1 MAYSQTKEIDIIG
14 IVKKIISE
22 KKLLLKICFIFSV
35 MGVVVALNTPRVYTS
50 NVVLAPESSGESSL
64 LNKFGAISS
73 MLGMNLGQTVG
84 SDAIYPEIYPDVMA
98 SNDFVVDL
106 FDVPVTP
113 LDSVRSKR
121 YYDHLAFDGFV
132 PFWNYPKIWIKKL
145 FEKNEIWAN
154 NKKVN
159 PYRLTRKQ
167 DNMVKY
173 IKSNMSCVVD
183 KKTSVINIS
192 VTDFDPKVAA
202 DMADTVMNRLQNY
215 ITNYRT
221 SKAKRDLDFIT
232 EMCRQCEKEY
242 KDAQK
247 KYTEVA
253 DSYRNVNL
261 VSVRSEIT
269 NLENIMLLKYNSY
282 SAAMQQLQLAKQQVQ
297 INTPDFTVIQNSSI
311 QNRPSGMP
319 KAVICILYV
328 ILGVVFDALWV
339 LYLRNWW
346 YNYGRLLLRKKG

>member
-1 MAYSQTKEIDIIG
+1 M
-14 IVKKIISE
+14 
-22 KKLLLKICFIFSV
+22 
-35 MGVVVALNTPRVYTS
+35 
-50 NVVLAPESSGESSL
+50 
-64 LNKFGAISS
+64 
-73 MLGMNLGQTVG
+73 
-84 SDAIYPEIYPDVMA
+84 
-98 SNDFVVDL
+98 
-106 FDVPVTP
+106 
-113 LDSVRSKR
+113 
-121 YYDHLAFDGFV
+121 
-132 PFWNYPKIWIKKL
+132 

-282 SAAMQQLQLAKQQVQ
+282 SAAMQQLPLAKHQVQ